1 MAQVE
6 KRQTKD
12 GKSTR
17 WRVKWR
23 DGGRRDGEWDGETF
37 DYQADAKRF
46 KALVDACGNRR
57 PSPDQLVD
65 HGFGYLVPGPAP
77 APAEPPTKTTFREY
91 ALAWLDTLVKPSAET
106 KRKYRER
113 LEKHVFPT
121 LGDLPVDGITRR
133 VMREWQTALL
143 ASGLSRKTIA
153 NIRGESVYPIFR
165 ASCLPGED
173 EEPPLRSY
181 NPLDGLALPEGHKY
195 VPDILETPEDASILL
210 TAAYE
215 VDPEA
220 ADLLLTKLATG
231 LRWGEVAALPPR
243 AVRAHLG
250 TVEVQQVLRKVNR
263 RWVVE
268 PKPKTKQGYRQVPVH
283 PLVMEIVRRR
293 AAAGNEFL
301 FVAPRGNHWRYE
313 DFYDWRWVKIRTLA
327 ESRGLRGHMTMHGLR
342 HSLLTLLANQG
353 LELAGLTH
361 LAGHAQVSTTMDVY
375 VHSTTAHHEPVRR
388 IVGGF
393 LAESIRAGEQ
403 QRAAG
408 TSRAHEI
415 RGRIH
420 RSSRETTARYAASTR
435 PGR

>member
-12 GKSTR
+12 GKTTR

-23 DGGRRDGEWDGETF
+23 DGGRRDGDWDGETF

-57 PSPDQLVD
+57 PSPEQLVD
-65 HGFGYLVPGPAP
+65 HGFGFLVAGSAPVPERPA
-77 APAEPPTKTTFREY
+77 KKTFREY
-91 ALAWLDTLVKPSAET
+91 ALAWLETLTKPSVET
-106 KRKYRER
+106 KRKYLER

-121 LGDLPVDGITRR
+121 LGDLPIDEITRR

-153 NIRGESVYPIFR
+153 NIRGESVFPIFR
-165 ASCLPGED
+165 ASCRPGED
-173 EEPPLRSY
+173 EESPLRAY
-181 NPLDGLALPEGHKY
+181 NPLDGLALPEGEKY

-250 TVEVQQVLRKVNR
+250 TVEVRQVLRKVNR

-268 PKPKTKQGYRQVPVH
+268 PKPKTKQGYRQVPLH
-283 PLVMEIVRRR
+283 PLVMEIVMRR

-313 DFYDWRWVKIRTLA
+313 DFYDWRWVKIRKLA
-327 ESRGLRGHMTMHGLR
+327 ESRGLAGHMTMHGLR
-342 HSLLTLLANQG
+342 HSLLTLLANEG
-353 LELAGLTH
+353 LELAALKGV
-361 LAGHAQVSTTMDVY
+361 AGHAQVSTTMDVY
-375 VHSTTAHHEPVRR
+375 VHGTRTHHEPVRR

-393 LAESIRAGEQ
+393 LEAGIRAGEE

-408 TSRAHEI
+408 AGRAADL

-420 RSSRETTARYAASTR
+420 RGARQVRPAASR
-435 PGR
+435 P

>member
-12 GKSTR
+12 GKITR

-23 DGGRRDGEWDGETF
+23 DGGRRDGAQTGETF
-37 DYQADAKRF
+37 DYRADAKRF
-46 KALVDACGNRR
+46 KALVDACGNHR
-57 PSPDQLVD
+57 PSPEQLIEHD
-65 HGFGYLVPGPAP
+65 FGYLVPGPVP
-77 APAEPPTKTTFREY
+77 TSEPPPAKTTFNEY
-91 ALAWLDTLVKPSAET
+91 ALAWLDTLTKPSVET

-121 LGDLPVDGITRR
+121 LGDVPIDEITRR
-133 VMREWQTALL
+133 AMRQWQSGLL

-181 NPLDGLALPEGHKY
+181 NPLDGLALPEGPKY
-195 VPDILETPEDASILL
+195 VPDILETSEDASILL

-243 AVRAHLG
+243 AVRVHLG
-250 TVEVQQVLRKVNR
+250 AVEVQQVLRKVNR

-268 PKPKTKQGYRQVPVH
+268 PKPKTRHGYRQVPLH
-283 PLVMEIVRRR
+283 PLVMEIVKQR
-293 AAAGNEFL
+293 AAAANAFL

-313 DFYDWRWVKIRTLA
+313 DFYDWRWVKIRKLA
-327 ESRGLRGHMTMHGLR
+327 ESRGLRGHITMHGLR
-342 HSLLTLLANQG
+342 HSLLTLLAHEG
-353 LELAGLTH
+353 LDLAALKGV
-361 LAGHAQVSTTMDVY
+361 AGHAQASTTIDVY
-375 VHSTTAHHEPVRR
+375 VHDTRTHHEPVRR

-393 LAESIRAGEQ
+393 LEAGIRAGEE

-408 TSRAHEI
+408 LGRAAEY
-415 RGRIH
+415 RGRVH
-420 RSSRETTARYAASTR
+420 RATRQVRPAAAR
-435 PGR
+435 P